1 MVIQFKKSSH
11 GIFLLLRRCCFGLS
25 ETEGFQIDTM
35 GTYHGM
41 TLKSV
46 TEGASAKKAQV
57 VEQPAPPVA
66 RPIAQARPP
75 ANQKKGVYRC
85 CDMYH
90 MCRVA
95 STV

>member
-1 MVIQFKKSSH
+1 MCRVFVT
-11 GIFLLLRRCCFGLS
+11 

-46 TEGASAKKAQV
+46 TEGASAKKAPV
-57 VEQPAPPVA
+57 VEQPVPQQVP

-75 ANQKKGVYRC
+75 ANQKKG
-85 CDMYH
+85 M
-90 MCRVA
+90 
-95 STV
+95 